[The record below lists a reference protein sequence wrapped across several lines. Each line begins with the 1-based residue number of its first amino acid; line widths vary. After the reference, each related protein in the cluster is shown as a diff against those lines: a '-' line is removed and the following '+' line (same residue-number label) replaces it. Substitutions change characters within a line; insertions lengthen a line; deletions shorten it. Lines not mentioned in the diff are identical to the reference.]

1 MASNYDPAVGITQ
14 TAAQVASRLHAGQGD
29 LDAWQGTFESVLSIL
44 IEETSNSSGNKSA
57 GNTSAPLP
65 PTGTSSSVSPPPPA
79 PSSVQ
84 GAKKPAKQDTLNFMA
99 QNPSMVF
106 DNRSNDNYQAAKQA
120 GKPWAA
126 FKVMDKA
133 GAPMMKMGIWEDCG
147 LTSFVASDGETYDY
161 GSTED
166 VLNALGQMISAA

>member
-84 GAKKPAKQDTLNFMA
+84 GL
-99 QNPSMVF
+99 SL
-106 DNRSNDNYQAAKQA
+106 
-120 GKPWAA
+120 
-126 FKVMDKA
+126 
-133 GAPMMKMGIWEDCG
+133 IH
-147 LTSFVASDGETYDY
+147 
-161 GSTED
+161 
-166 VLNALGQMISAA
+166 I